1 MSLDHDVLEGLKFMV
16 AYANDAI
23 FIAFSGTTTPQRL
36 AKTLQMDNH
45 DMKFHA
51 GFFKRANVF
60 MGPGHKNIMHEL
72 LSSGKRIIFCGHSS
86 GGAVAHMVL
95 LRILLEDNWI
105 PDENTFLD
113 SMISVAFGAPH
124 VCDKEAAR
132 IVNENEKFKWR
143 FINFVNQS
151 DPIPCLLHNPQ
162 KIVAAIGGKI
172 NCHDDVVV
180 AAIRATFDIGTSHPA
195 GEIRDLLAR
204 RVLPPKSTFKTS
216 DQTESDFSPVG
227 YYIFL
232 KRESTE
238 HRDGRYDVHV
248 ITSAKLKTI
257 DADRRYISITGK
269 NLLFLRAP
277 VNTNGKEVWLTN
289 TQEDNRLLIL
299 EDKRN
304 TVTSQRTDLLMVI
317 VKTAFGESS
326 KPVIE
331 DIWDEPAT
339 NSVCKLLP
347 KILQAMILK
356 AYPPLGIR
364 PADVHLQALDEIIQC
379 APGLQNRT
387 LSKTLKQIHDDARG
401 KIEGPIDERIKRLT
415 REANDTV
422 KAVTKILTSGLL
434 ICNKA
439 SKVNEDGSSDSK
451 PQTEDEMGDY
461 KRFLSIL
468 PLIPI
473 VMAGYVVSKVRS
485 MFKPSETIID
495 EYNSVL
501 RIACWEASAW
511 SNSPSTF
518 ASTVPHEVANEVTL
532 LEQALITRVHE
543 SNDEFK
549 ELIRNAHC
557 FNGMTKKKK
566 CPKFKHK
573 FLRKAKSQSRIN
585 LLKRIKVVVDTKT
598 MYDKVVEGTRYVA
611 FLGAEDVGKSTFIK
625 NVLERFDPGR
635 LEMPKCGTDIHTS
648 KVTAYNVNNTLC
660 LVDFPG
666 GNGLGGYAD
675 EWKQFAALPSSCVLL
690 LNFQH
695 DIKKDQKE
703 MYLEIKKSL
712 GTQIT
717 VAFNKVGNSVTDVV
731 SNQNED

>member
-23 FIAFSGTTTPQRL
+23 FIAFRGTTTPQHL
-36 AKTLQMDNH
+36 AKTLRMDNH

-72 LSSGKRIIFCGHSS
+72 LRSGKRIIFCGHSL

-113 SMISVAFGAPH
+113 SMISIAFGAPH

-151 DPIPCLLHNPQ
+151 DPIPRLLHNLQ
-162 KIVAAIGGKI
+162 KIVEAIGEKT
-172 NCHDDVVV
+172 NYHDDVVV

-204 RVLPPKSTFKTS
+204 RVLPKSIFKTS
-216 DQTESDFSPVG
+216 DQAESDFSPVG
-227 YYIFL
+227 YYVFL

-238 HRDGRYDVHV
+238 HRDGRYDMHV
-248 ITSAKLKTI
+248 LNYESTLMQEMLNRLQIKMEDTNHHEIGAYKSVLIDSYCIDTPQLPQTTVDQNQSDTELVVYTPAPEITSAKLKTI

-304 TVTSQRTDLLMVI
+304 TVTSQGTDVLMVI
-317 VKTAFGESS
+317 VKTAFGESNTL
-326 KPVIE
+326 VIE

-364 PADVHLQALDEIIQC
+364 PADVHLRALDEIIQC
-379 APGLQNRT
+379 G
-387 LSKTLKQIHDDARG
+387 
-401 KIEGPIDERIKRLT
+401 
-415 REANDTV
+415 
-422 KAVTKILTSGLL
+422 
-434 ICNKA
+434 
-439 SKVNEDGSSDSK
+439 
-451 PQTEDEMGDY
+451 
-461 KRFLSIL
+461 
-468 PLIPI
+468 
-473 VMAGYVVSKVRS
+473 
-485 MFKPSETIID
+485 
-495 EYNSVL
+495 
-501 RIACWEASAW
+501 
-511 SNSPSTF
+511 
-518 ASTVPHEVANEVTL
+518 
-532 LEQALITRVHE
+532 
-543 SNDEFK
+543 
-549 ELIRNAHC
+549 
-557 FNGMTKKKK
+557 
-566 CPKFKHK
+566 
-573 FLRKAKSQSRIN
+573 
-585 LLKRIKVVVDTKT
+585 
-598 MYDKVVEGTRYVA
+598 
-611 FLGAEDVGKSTFIK
+611 
-625 NVLERFDPGR
+625 
-635 LEMPKCGTDIHTS
+635 
-648 KVTAYNVNNTLC
+648 
-660 LVDFPG
+660 
-666 GNGLGGYAD
+666 
-675 EWKQFAALPSSCVLL
+675 
-690 LNFQH
+690 
-695 DIKKDQKE
+695 
-703 MYLEIKKSL
+703 
-712 GTQIT
+712 
-717 VAFNKVGNSVTDVV
+717 
-731 SNQNED
+731 